1 MLEKRYYWLKLK
13 KDFFKRH
20 DIVLVEAMPNGKDYI
35 LFYLKL
41 LLESI
46 EHEGELR
53 FNDTIPYN
61 EQMLA
66 VITNT
71 NVDMVKAAMKVFI
84 GLKMVEMLDD
94 GTIFMTE
101 TEKMIGSEC
110 SSANRVR
117 DYREKKQA
125 LQCNNDV
132 TKCNIDIKKETD
144 TETNTDTETETNTDK
159 NLMEET
165 KEGTHTHKPNIKSNR
180 FVKPTLEEVNT
191 YIQENSYTFSAEQFF
206 AYYESTG
213 WMIGKSPMKNWKAAC
228 LTWQTRQDE
237 CGGRKKSE
245 SKMEILSRMLKDA
258 KDDESRNNSDNNSN

>member
-1 MLEKRYYWLKLK
+1 
-13 KDFFKRH
+13 
-20 DIVLVEAMPNGKDYI
+20 
-35 LFYLKL
+35 
-41 LLESI
+41 
-46 EHEGELR
+46 
-53 FNDTIPYN
+53 
-61 EQMLA
+61 
-66 VITNT
+66 
-71 NVDMVKAAMKVFI
+71 
-84 GLKMVEMLDD
+84 
-94 GTIFMTE
+94 
-101 TEKMIGSEC
+101 
-110 SSANRVR
+110 
-117 DYREKKQA
+117 
-125 LQCNNDV
+125 
-132 TKCNIDIKKETD
+132 
-144 TETNTDTETETNTDK
+144 
-159 NLMEET
+159 MEET